1 MHNRYKE
8 LLKEVSK
15 EHSETK
21 DESLNDRVLIIDGLN
36 QFIRVF
42 GAVPALNDDGEHCGG
57 VTGFL
62 LSTAATIRNLKPT
75 RVVIVFDG
83 KGGSNRRK
91 SMYKGYKEGRTG
103 LTKINRLAGYED
115 LEDQQESMRNQFT
128 RLIEYL
134 QVLPISLTYID
145 YVEADDIIAYLAN
158 HYFKKEVTIISSDKD
173 FLQLVN
179 PRIKVW
185 APTKKKMYDEALVK
199 EEYGVKPQ
207 NLVFYRVIEGDKS
220 DNIEGVR
227 GIGPKTIL
235 NKMTFLNEEV
245 LDLDT
250 FIDKIKTECDDKLSQ
265 KLTENVTTIEMNYR
279 LMQLKDPEIS
289 SSITSQVRNIMSDLQ
304 PELDMVEFKKMFMY
318 DKLYTA
324 FANVDS
330 WLRNSFISLD
340 NNLKNHFKDF
350 DFNDK

>member
-1 MHNRYKE
+1 MNNRYAE
-8 LLKEVSK
+8 LLKEVSQ
-15 EHSETK
+15 EHNVKK

-62 LSTAATIRNLKPT
+62 LSTAATIRRLKPT

-115 LEDQQESMRNQFT
+115 LEDQQESMRKQFT

-185 APTKKKMYDEALVK
+185 APTKKKMYDEALVM
-199 EEYGVKPQ
+199 EDYGVKPQ
-207 NLVFYRVIEGDKS
+207 NLVFYRCLEGDKS

-227 GIGPKTIL
+227 GVGPKTIL
-235 NKMTFLNEEV
+235 NKMSFLNEDELT
-245 LDLDT
+245 LDG
-250 FIDKIKTECDDKLSQ
+250 FMEKVNSEC
-265 KLTENVTTIEMNYR
+265 M
-279 LMQLKDPEIS
+279 
-289 SSITSQVRNIMSDLQ
+289 RNCHKS
-304 PELDMVEFKKMFMY
+304 
-318 DKLYTA
+318 
-324 FANVDS
+324 
-330 WLRNSFISLD
+330 
-340 NNLKNHFKDF
+340 
-350 DFNDK
+350 

>member
-185 APTKKKMYDEALVK
+185 APTKKKMYDEVLVK

>member
-15 EHSETK
+15 EHKETK

-62 LSTAATIRNLKPT
+62 LSTAATIRTLKPT

-91 SMYKGYKEGRTG
+91 SVYKGYKEGRTG
-103 LTKINRLAGYED
+103 LTKVNRLAGYED
-115 LEDQQESMRNQFT
+115 LEDQSLSMRKQFA

-134 QVLPISLTYID
+134 QVLPVSLTYID

-185 APTKKKMYDEALVK
+185 APTKKKMYDEQLVQT
-199 EEYGVKPQ
+199 EYGVTPQ
-207 NLVFYRVIEGDKS
+207 NLIYYRVITGDKS
-220 DNIEGVR
+220 DNISGVR
-227 GIGPKTIL
+227 GIGDKTIRG
-235 NKMTFLNEEV
+235 KMGFLNESE
-245 LDLDT
+245 LSLDT
-250 FIDKIKTECDDKLSQ
+250 FIDKCSKECDDKLSQ
-265 KLTENVTTIEMNYR
+265 KLMENVTTIEMNYN
-279 LMQLKDPEIS
+279 LMQLKDPDIS
-289 SSITSQVRNIMSDLQ
+289 SSIKSNVREIMDNGSTRLDL
-304 PELDMVEFKKMFMY
+304 VEFKKMFMY

-330 WLRNSFISLD
+330 WLRNSFSSLD
-340 NNLKNHFKDF
+340 NFLKNNF
-350 DFNDK
+350 DNKK

>member
-1 MHNRYKE
+1 MINRYKE
-8 LLKEVSK
+8 LLKEVSIEHK
-15 EHSETK
+15 EVQSE
-21 DESLNDRVLIIDGLN
+21 ELNDRVLIIDGLN

-62 LSTAATIRNLKPT
+62 LSTAATIRTLKPT

-91 SMYKGYKEGRTG
+91 SYYKGYKDGRTG

-115 LEDQQESMRNQFT
+115 LEDQQESMRNQFS

-158 HYFKKEVTIISSDKD
+158 HYFKKEVTIVSSDKD

-179 PRIKVW
+179 HRIKVW

-199 EEYGVKPQ
+199 EDYGVIPQ
-207 NLVFYRVIEGDKS
+207 NLIWYRVITGDKS

-227 GIGPKTIL
+227 GIGEKTIHS
-235 NKMTFLNEEV
+235 KMSFLNESE
-245 LDLDT
+245 LDMDG
-250 FIDKIKTECDDKLSQ
+250 FMSKIKTECDDKLSQ

-289 SSITSQVRNIMSDLQ
+289 SSITSQVRNIMDELQ
-304 PELDMVEFKKMFMY
+304 PELDLVEFKKMFMY

-330 WLRNSFISLD
+330 WLRNSFTSLH
-340 NNLKNHFKDF
+340 NNLKNHFKDYEV
-350 DFNDK
+350 NDK

>member
-1 MHNRYKE
+1 MNNRYKE

-15 EHSETK
+15 EHNEVK
-21 DESLNDRVLIIDGLN
+21 NESLDDRVLIIDGLN

-62 LSTAATIRNLKPT
+62 LSTAATIRRLKPT

-91 SMYKGYKEGRTG
+91 SVYKGYKEGRTG
-103 LTKINRLAGYED
+103 LTKLNRLAGYED
-115 LEDQQESMRNQFT
+115 LEDQQVSMRNQFK

-134 QVLPISLTYID
+134 QILPITMTYID

-158 HYFKKEVTIISSDKD
+158 HYFKKEVTILSSDKD

-179 PRIKVW
+179 QRIKVFT
-185 APTKKKMYDEALVK
+185 PTKKKMYTEK
-199 EEYGVKPQ
+199 EVIEDYGVTPQ
-207 NLVFYRVIEGDKS
+207 NLIFYRVLMGDKS
-220 DNIEGVR
+220 DNIKGVNGV
-227 GIGPKTIL
+227 GIKTIES
-235 NKMTFLNEEV
+235 KMKFLTENG
-245 LDLDT
+245 LSLDT
-250 FIDKIKTECDDKLSQ
+250 FIEKCSSECEDKLAK
-265 KLTENVTTIEMNYR
+265 KLKDNLDTINMNYG
-279 LMQLKDPEIS
+279 LMQLADPDIS
-289 SSITSQVRNIMSDLQ
+289 SSIKSNVRELMDTHRPQLDL
-304 PELDMVEFKKMFMY
+304 VEFKKMFMY

-330 WLRNSFISLD
+330 WLRNSFTSLH
-340 NNLKNHFKDF
+340 NYIKNA
-350 DFNDK
+350 

>member
-1 MHNRYKE
+1 MNSRYAE
-8 LLKEVSK
+8 LLKEVSQ
-15 EHSETK
+15 EHNEVK
-21 DESLNDRVLIIDGLN
+21 NDSLNDRVLIIDGLN

-62 LSTAATIRNLKPT
+62 LSTAATIRRLKPT

-115 LEDQQESMRNQFT
+115 LEDQQESMRKQFT
-128 RLIEYL
+128 RLIQYL

-145 YVEADDIIAYLAN
+145 YVEADDIMAYLAN

-179 PRIKVW
+179 DRIKVY
-185 APTKKKMYDEALVK
+185 APTKKKMYDEAMVM
-199 EEYGVKPQ
+199 EDYGVKPQ
-207 NLVFYRVIEGDKS
+207 NLVFYRCLEGDKS

-227 GIGPKTIL
+227 GVGPKTIL
-235 NKMTFLNEEV
+235 NKMQFLNEETLT
-245 LDLDT
+245 LDG
-250 FIDKIKTECDDKLSQ
+250 FMEKVKTECDDKLSQ
-265 KLTENVTTIEMNYR
+265 KLTKNTTTIEMNYR

-289 SSITSQVRNIMSDLQ
+289 SSIKSNVREIMDNQ
-304 PELDMVEFKKMFMY
+304 EPQLDIVEFKKMFMY

-324 FANVDS
+324 FSNVDS
-330 WLRNSFISLD
+330 WLRNSFLSLEGFLR
-340 NNLKNHFKDF
+340 NEK
-350 DFNDK
+350 

>member
-1 MHNRYKE
+1 MNNRYAE
-8 LLKEVSK
+8 LLKEVNK
-15 EHSETK
+15 EHNEIK
-21 DESLNDRVLIIDGLN
+21 NESLNDRVLIIDGLN

-62 LSTAATIRNLKPT
+62 LSTAATIRTLKPT

-91 SMYKGYKEGRTG
+91 QVYKGYKEGRTG
-103 LTKINRLAGYED
+103 LTKLNRLAGYED
-115 LEDQQESMRNQFT
+115 LEDQQVSMRNQFT

-179 PRIKVW
+179 PRIKVY
-185 APTKKKMYDEALVK
+185 APTKKKMYDEALVM
-199 EEYGVKPQ
+199 EDYGVKPQ
-207 NLVFYRVIEGDKS
+207 NLVFYRCMEGDKS
-220 DNIEGVR
+220 DNIDGVR
-227 GIGPKTIL
+227 GVGKKTIL
-235 NKMTFLNEEV
+235 NKMGFLNEDTLT
-245 LDLDT
+245 LDG
-250 FIDKIKTECDDKLSQ
+250 FMDKVKTECDEKLSQ
-265 KLTENVTTIEMNYR
+265 KLTENVATIELNYQ
-279 LMQLKDPEIS
+279 LMQLKDPDIS
-289 SSITSQVRNIMSDLQ
+289 SSIKSNVRAIMDDHQPTLDLI
-304 PELDMVEFKKMFMY
+304 EFKKMFMY

-330 WLRNSFISLD
+330 WLRNSFTSLD
-340 NNLKNHFKDF
+340 GYLKGHFNGK
-350 DFNDK
+350 

>member
-1 MHNRYKE
+1 MNNRYAE
-8 LLKEVSK
+8 LLKEVSQ
-15 EHSETK
+15 EHNVKK

-62 LSTAATIRNLKPT
+62 LSTAATIRRLKPT

-115 LEDQQESMRNQFT
+115 LEDQQESMRKQFT

-185 APTKKKMYDEALVK
+185 APTKKKMYDEALVM
-199 EEYGVKPQ
+199 EDYGVKPQ
-207 NLVFYRVIEGDKS
+207 NLVFYRCLEGDKS

-227 GIGPKTIL
+227 GVGPKTIL
-235 NKMTFLNEEV
+235 NKMSFLNEDELT
-245 LDLDT
+245 LDG
-250 FIDKIKTECDDKLSQ
+250 FMEKVNSECDEKLSQ
-265 KLTENVTTIEMNYR
+265 KLTENVTTIEMNYQ

-289 SSITSQVRNIMSDLQ
+289 SSIKSNIREIMDSHESNFDI
-304 PELDMVEFKKMFMY
+304 VEFKKMFMY

-324 FANVDS
+324 FSNVDS
-330 WLRNSFISLD
+330 WLRNSFLSLD
-340 NNLKNHFKDF
+340 GFLRNAK
-350 DFNDK
+350 

>member
-1 MHNRYKE
+1 MNNRYKE

-15 EHSETK
+15 EHNEVK
-21 DESLNDRVLIIDGLN
+21 NESLNDRVLIIDGLN

-62 LSTAATIRNLKPT
+62 LSTAATIRRLKPT

-91 SMYKGYKEGRTG
+91 SVYKGYKEGRTG
-103 LTKINRLAGYED
+103 LTKLNRLAGYED
-115 LEDQQESMRNQFT
+115 LEDQQVSMRNQFK

-134 QVLPISLTYID
+134 QILPITMTYID

-158 HYFKKEVTIISSDKD
+158 HYFKKEVTILSSDKD

-179 PRIKVW
+179 QRIKVFT
-185 APTKKKMYDEALVK
+185 PTKKKMYTEK
-199 EEYGVKPQ
+199 EVIEDYGVTPQ
-207 NLVFYRVIEGDKS
+207 NLIFYRVLMGDKS
-220 DNIEGVR
+220 DNIKGVNGV
-227 GIGPKTIL
+227 GIKTIES
-235 NKMTFLNEEV
+235 KMKFLTEND
-245 LDLDT
+245 LSLDT
-250 FIDKIKTECDDKLSQ
+250 FIEKCSSECEDKLAK
-265 KLTENVTTIEMNYR
+265 KLKDNLDTINMNYG
-279 LMQLKDPEIS
+279 LMQLADPDIS
-289 SSITSQVRNIMSDLQ
+289 SSIKSNVRELMDTHRPQLDL
-304 PELDMVEFKKMFMY
+304 VEFKKMFMY

-330 WLRNSFISLD
+330 WLRNSFTSLH
-340 NNLKNHFKDF
+340 NYMKNA
-350 DFNDK
+350 

>member
-1 MHNRYKE
+1 MNSKYAE

-15 EHSETK
+15 EHNEVK

-62 LSTAATIRNLKPT
+62 LSTAATIRTLKPT

-91 SMYKGYKEGRTG
+91 QMYKGYKEGRTG

-115 LEDQQESMRNQFT
+115 LEDQQVSMRNQFS

-185 APTKKKMYDEALVK
+185 APTKKKMYDEALVR
-199 EEYGVKPQ
+199 EEYGVIPQ
-207 NLVFYRVIEGDKS
+207 NLVYYRVLTGDKS
-220 DNIEGVR
+220 DNIDGVR
-227 GIGPKTIL
+227 GVGAKTIH
-235 NKMTFLNEEV
+235 NKMGFLNEEEIS
-245 LDLDT
+245 LDT
-250 FIDKIKTECDDKLSQ
+250 FIQKCSTECDDKLSQ
-265 KLTENVTTIEMNYR
+265 KLNENVKTMELNYQ
-279 LMQLKDPEIS
+279 LMQLKNPDIS
-289 SSITSQVRNIMSDLQ
+289 SSIKSNVREIMDSHRPQLDL
-304 PELDMVEFKKMFMY
+304 VEFKKMFMY

-330 WLRNSFISLD
+330 WLRNSFTSLENYLRNHFD
-340 NNLKNHFKDF
+340 NNK
-350 DFNDK
+350 

>member
-1 MHNRYKE
+1 MNNRYKE

-15 EHSETK
+15 EHNEVK
-21 DESLNDRVLIIDGLN
+21 NESLDDRVLIIDGLN

-62 LSTAATIRNLKPT
+62 LSTAATIRRLKPT

-91 SMYKGYKEGRTG
+91 SVYKGYKEGRTG
-103 LTKINRLAGYED
+103 LTKLNRLAGYED
-115 LEDQQESMRNQFT
+115 LEDQQVSMRNQFK

-134 QVLPISLTYID
+134 QILPITMTYID

-158 HYFKKEVTIISSDKD
+158 HYFKKEVTILSSDKD

-179 PRIKVW
+179 QRIKVFT
-185 APTKKKMYDEALVK
+185 PTKKKMYTEK
-199 EEYGVKPQ
+199 EVIEDYGVTPQ
-207 NLVFYRVIEGDKS
+207 NLIFYRVLMGDKS
-220 DNIEGVR
+220 DNIKGVNGV
-227 GIGPKTIL
+227 GIKTIES
-235 NKMTFLNEEV
+235 KMKFLTEND
-245 LDLDT
+245 LSLDT
-250 FIDKIKTECDDKLSQ
+250 FIEKCSSECEDKLAK
-265 KLTENVTTIEMNYR
+265 KLKDNLDTINMNYG
-279 LMQLKDPEIS
+279 LMQLADPDIS
-289 SSITSQVRNIMSDLQ
+289 SSIKSNVRELMDTHRPQLDL
-304 PELDMVEFKKMFMY
+304 VEFKKMFMY

-330 WLRNSFISLD
+330 WLRNSFTSLE
-340 NNLKNHFKDF
+340 NNLRNHFDIK
-350 DFNDK
+350 K

>member
-1 MHNRYKE
+1 MINKYKE

-15 EHSETK
+15 EHNEVK
-21 DESLNDRVLIIDGLN
+21 NESLNDRVLIIDGLN

-62 LSTAATIRNLKPT
+62 LSTAATIRRLKPT

-91 SMYKGYKEGRTG
+91 SVYKGYKEGRTG
-103 LTKINRLAGYED
+103 LTKLNRLAGYED
-115 LEDQQESMRNQFT
+115 LEDQQVSMRNQFK

-134 QVLPISLTYID
+134 QILPITMTYID

-158 HYFKKEVTIISSDKD
+158 HYFKKEVTILSSDKD

-179 PRIKVW
+179 QRIKVFT
-185 APTKKKMYDEALVK
+185 PTKKKMYTEK
-199 EEYGVKPQ
+199 EVIEDYGVTPQ
-207 NLVFYRVIEGDKS
+207 NLIFYRVLMGDKS
-220 DNIEGVR
+220 DNIKGVNGV
-227 GIGPKTIL
+227 GIKTIES
-235 NKMTFLNEEV
+235 KMKFLTEND
-245 LDLDT
+245 LSLDT
-250 FIDKIKTECDDKLSQ
+250 FIEKCSSECEDKLAK
-265 KLTENVTTIEMNYR
+265 KLKDNLDTINMNYG
-279 LMQLKDPEIS
+279 LMQLADPDIS
-289 SSITSQVRNIMSDLQ
+289 SSIKSNVRELMDTHRPQLDL
-304 PELDMVEFKKMFMY
+304 VEFKKMFMY

-330 WLRNSFISLD
+330 WLRNSFTSLH
-340 NNLKNHFKDF
+340 NYIKNA
-350 DFNDK
+350 